1 MLILSIE
8 SGSMCKHVIVQVSV
22 RNELT
27 RKLRILLSKISTP
40 CLTFLIST
48 CKNIYDRY
56 EQKLD
61 QKAASSI
68 HNITC
73 QRKSNVLSIIL
84 YLKCMVQDI
93 KWKNSMEKKNCK
105 NRELQL

>member
-1 MLILSIE
+1 MNNRWI
-8 SGSMCKHVIVQVSV
+8 K
-22 RNELT
+22 
-27 RKLRILLSKISTP
+27 
-40 CLTFLIST
+40 
-48 CKNIYDRY
+48 
-56 EQKLD
+56 
-61 QKAASSI
+61 KAASSI

-105 NRELQL
+105 NRELQLWAICVIFSPCLQEIRMRRFTREKQNMDV